1 MEETPEKVLYVL
13 TCAAENP
20 ERATLPWVLG
30 NAALAMDVGATVVLQ
45 GTGVYLAQKGY
56 VDHMVSAHG
65 FSPVKKLMADFQEL
79 GGRILVCVPCIRERN
94 ISETDLIDG
103 TEPAAAAKVNTEAM
117 ESKAV
122 FVY

>member
-1 MEETPEKVLYVL
+1 MEEVPEKILYVL

-45 GTGVYLAQKGY
+45 GNGVYLAQKGY
-56 VDHMVSAHG
+56 TDHMVSAHG
-65 FSPVKKLMADFQEL
+65 FSPVKKLMTDFQAL

-94 ISETDLIDG
+94 ISETDLIEG